1 LRIKL
6 KASGIYNFLPKWN
19 NLLSRKKTT
28 NKPRSVLASAKL
40 RRQRHGKGSTR
51 GHNVQACK
59 FPRWFSLW
67 CQFFIGQLGTVS
79 YTKLGKFRPYNYNA
93 SDAWITR
100 STWWHQWLSVSVHTT
115 VKWTIISP
123 SFSFFSDL
131 NVNNNIKKPAC
142 SFYAPRQ
149 TPLLASH
156 DDFSFNF
163 KNTNDDS
170 MYKYKLEF
178 RNWNIWGFF

>member
-79 YTKLGKFRPYNYNA
+79 YTKLGKFRPYNYIMHPTHESPAQRDGIN
-93 SDAWITR
+93 DCLCP
-100 STWWHQWLSVSVHTT
+100 STPQWSEP
-115 VKWTIISP
+115 IISP

-142 SFYAPRQ
+142 SFYAPRHD
-149 TPLLASH
+149 ASQ
-156 DDFSFNF
+156 
-163 KNTNDDS
+163 
-170 MYKYKLEF
+170 Y
-178 RNWNIWGFF
+178 

>member
-6 KASGIYNFLPKWN
+6 KASSIYNFLPKWN

-40 RRQRHGKGSTR
+40 SRQRHGKGSTR

-67 CQFFIGQLGTVS
+67 WPFFIGQLGTVS

-100 STWWHQWLSVSVHTT
+100 STWWHQWLSVSTPQ
-115 VKWTIISP
+115 WSEPMISP
-123 SFSFFSDL
+123 SFFFFQWSQ
-131 NVNNNIKKPAC
+131 
-142 SFYAPRQ
+142 R
-149 TPLLASH
+149 
-156 DDFSFNF
+156 
-163 KNTNDDS
+163 
-170 MYKYKLEF
+170 
-178 RNWNIWGFF
+178 